1 MLKREPVADHLLNQQ
16 VIQQLSNR
24 GVRSPCKVAVSTQKG
39 SVTLS
44 GLIQYEHQRHMAM
57 QAAQHIEGVKRVVD
71 QLRVIPRMVPKKIAA
86 SPTSSPPVS
95 SCPPV

>member
-1 MLKREPVADHLLNQQ
+1 MLKREPMPDHLLNQK
-16 VIQQLSNR
+16 VMQQLSNR
-24 GVRSPCKVAVSTQKG
+24 GVRPPCKVAVSTQKG

-86 SPTSSPPVS
+86 IPTASPPV
-95 SCPPV
+95 